1 MRIAALT
8 VLALLP
14 FAGCTSS
21 APQNASSYAKPN
33 SLMADEITSRIEQ
46 IPYQHREE
54 LLLNLQWL
62 SQAGEQA
69 IPSLLSGLQHDNA
82 KVRSSSAWVLGRIR
96 DRRVIPEMRA
106 SLQDGNETVR
116 LEVARTLLVLG
127 DLATAPTLIEGL
139 DSQRKEVRYLC
150 HEALK
155 SVTGR
160 DFGYDHLAED
170 ANSRR
175 SAALSWRQWW
185 GEYSGDNFFAQNYAA
200 QNGLTMPAAPPSG
213 EVKPIQPTPGQ
224 APQQVP
230 EQVPQQVPEQV
241 PQQEPEIEPSSP
253 QPVQPNG
260 QGGGSAPPEP
270 RGGKQG

>member
-21 APQNASSYAKPN
+21 APQNASPYAKPN

-82 KVRSSSAWVLGRIR
+82 KVRSSAAWVLGRIR
-96 DRRVIPEMRA
+96 DRRVIPEMRT

-170 ANSRR
+170 ASSRR
-175 SAALSWRQWW
+175 TAALSWRQWW
-185 GEYSGDNFFAQNYAA
+185 GAYSGDTFFAQNYAA

-230 EQVPQQVPEQV
+230 EQVP
-241 PQQEPEIEPSSP
+241 EIEAGTPP
-253 QPVQPNG
+253 QVQPND
-260 QGGGSAPPEP
+260 QGGGNGSPEP